1 MRNSEVVLNNLVTQ
15 ATDENYRFDRLIR
28 NLYNED
34 FYLRAIGKLYANSG
48 AGTKGSDGTSIS
60 GFSNKDIEKIID
72 QIRNE
77 TYEPTPLRR
86 VYIPKKN
93 GKKRPLGMPNFK
105 DKLVQEVIR
114 LILEAIY
121 EPIFLNTS
129 HGFRPNRSCH
139 TAINDIDVTFT
150 GIKWFVEGDI
160 KGCFD
165 NINQHILIKL
175 LQKRI
180 KDEKFLRLINKFLKC
195 GYIEDW
201 VYHKT
206 YSGTPQGGIM
216 SPILANIYL
225 HELDKYMANL
235 QNGFEKGSP
244 NRKTNPAYSR
254 TSAKLHRRRVKY
266 KKNPNEETLKEIKA
280 LEKEMLQMPYY
291 DPEDES
297 YKRLRYVRYAD
308 DFLIGIIG
316 SKEDA
321 ERIKRKVGEFLK
333 NELDLE
339 LSEEKTLVTH
349 VSDRAKF
356 LGFEITKRVPK
367 IERVSYSHGSMRKAN
382 GNLEFYMPHDYAVKW
397 LKDARAITFKKDG
410 TWKPVARYSLTN
422 LSDLELISIANS
434 EIRGIYNYFKIA
446 KNIHRQMSTI
456 IYAIEYSTLGTMA
469 RKRKSSVGKIK
480 ESLRIGKYWGT
491 VYDTKKGKKTM
502 LFFNSP
508 ITREKFSSTKT
519 DESVDEVF
527 NLMKHRGRTEL
538 ERRLSAC
545 ECEICGS
552 FDIDG
557 EFHIHHTNKLKNLK
571 KKTKLSYWMKEMI
584 ARNRKT
590 LIVCTDC
597 HWKIHTGSL

>member
-1 MRNSEVVLNNLVTQ
+1 MRNSELVLNSLATQ
-15 ATDENYRFDRLIR
+15 AVDETYRFERLTR

-34 FYLRAIGKLYANSG
+34 FYYRAIGKLYANRG
-48 AGTKGSDGTSIS
+48 AGTPGSDGTALS
-60 GFSNKDIEKIID
+60 GFSNKDIEKIIEA
-72 QIRNE
+72 IKNE

-86 VYIPKKN
+86 IYIPKKN

-105 DKLVQEVIR
+105 DKVVQEVIR
-114 LILEAIY
+114 MILEAIY
-121 EPIFLNTS
+121 EPIFRDTS
-129 HGFRPNRSCH
+129 HGFRPERSCH
-139 TAINDIDVTFT
+139 TALQDIDVTFT

-165 NINQHILIKL
+165 NINHHILLKL
-175 LQKRI
+175 LERRI

-216 SPILANIYL
+216 SPILANIYM
-225 HELDKYMANL
+225 HELDKYMENL
-235 QNGFEKGSP
+235 QNGFEKGTP
-244 NRKTNPAYSR
+244 KRTTNKEYGRIS
-254 TSAKLHRRRVKY
+254 SKLHRRRVKY
-266 KKNPNEETLKEIKA
+266 KKDPNSELLKEIKT
-280 LEKEMLQMPYY
+280 LEQELLKVPFY
-291 DPEDES
+291 DPEDKS

-321 ERIKRKVGEFLK
+321 ERTKRKISKFLK
-333 NELDLE
+333 EELDLE
-339 LSEEKTLVTH
+339 LSEDKTLVTH
-349 VSDRAKF
+349 VSERAKF

-367 IERVSYSHGSMRKAN
+367 IEKVSYSHGSMRKAN
-382 GNLEFYMPHDYAVKW
+382 GNLEFYMPHDYAINW
-397 LKDARAITFKKDG
+397 LKNAGAIKSRNDG

-422 LSDLELISIANS
+422 LSDLELLSIVNS

-446 KNIHRQMSTI
+446 KNIHRQMSTL
-456 IYAIEYSTLGTMA
+456 IYALEYSCLGTIA
-469 RKRKSSVGKIK
+469 RKQKSSVGKIMD
-480 ESLRIGKYWGT
+480 SMRIGKHWGV
-491 VYDTKKGKKTM
+491 VYNTKKGKKTM
-502 LFFNSP
+502 LFFNDP
-508 ITREKFSSTKT
+508 VKRTKFTNKPNK
-519 DESVDEVF
+519 DVDEVF
-527 NLMKHRGRTEL
+527 NLMKFRGRTEL
-538 ERRLSAC
+538 EKRLSAC

-557 EFHIHHTNKLKNLK
+557 EFHIHHTNKLKDLK
-571 KKTKLSYWMKEMI
+571 KKTKKSYWMEEMI

-590 LIVCTDC
+590 LVVCKDC

>member
-1 MRNSEVVLNNLVTQ
+1 MRNSEGVLNSLATQ
-15 ATDENYRFDRLIR
+15 AIDESYRFERIIR

-48 AGTKGSDGTSIS
+48 AGTVGSDGTALS
-60 GFSNKDIEKIID
+60 GFSNRDIERIIEKVKD
-72 QIRNE
+72 E

-114 LILEAIY
+114 QILEAIY
-121 EPIFLNTS
+121 EPIFKDTS
-129 HGFRPNRSCH
+129 HGFRPKRSCH
-139 TAINDIDVTFT
+139 TAIREIDITFT

-165 NINQHILIKL
+165 NINHHILLKL
-175 LQKRI
+175 LEKRI

-216 SPILANIYL
+216 SPILANIYM
-225 HELDKYMANL
+225 HELDKYMENL
-235 QNGFEKGSP
+235 QKGFEKGSP
-244 NRKTNPAYSR
+244 KRKTNKEYQRIS
-254 TSAKLHRRRVKY
+254 SKLHRRRVKY
-266 KKNPNEETLKEIKA
+266 KNNQNDETLKEIKT
-280 LEKEMLQMPYY
+280 LEQELLKIPYY
-291 DPEDES
+291 DPEDVS

-321 ERIKRKVGEFLK
+321 ERIKRKVGNFLK
-333 NELDLE
+333 TELDLD
-339 LSEEKTLVTH
+339 LSEDKTLVTH
-349 VSDRAKF
+349 ISDRAKF

-382 GNLEFYMPHDYAVKW
+382 GNLEFYMPHDYAIDW
-397 LKDARAITFKKDG
+397 LKGAKAITFKKDG
-410 TWKPVARYSLTN
+410 SWKPIARYSLTN
-422 LSDLELISIANS
+422 LSDLELLLTVNS
-434 EIRGIYNYFKIA
+434 EIRGIYNYFKLA
-446 KNIHRQMSTI
+446 KNIHRQMSTL
-456 IYAIEYSTLGTMA
+456 IYALEYSCLGTIA

-480 ESLRIGKYWGT
+480 SSMRIGKHWGT

-502 LFFNSP
+502 LFFNDP
-508 ITREKFSSTKT
+508 IKRSKLSYNT
-519 DESVDEVF
+519 DENVDKVF
-527 NLMKHRGRTEL
+527 NLMKFRGRTEL

-545 ECEICGS
+545 ECEICGNS
-552 FDIDG
+552 DIDG
-557 EFHIHHTNKLKNLK
+557 EFHIHHVNKLKDLK
-571 KKTKLSYWMKEMI
+571 KKPKKSYWMEEMI

-590 LIVCTDC
+590 LVVCKDC